1 MCRYEQINDQL
12 PLLLPFSFFWYSTRK
27 HFGPNTNT
35 LVHYYELVACINSF
49 MTATRAKLTKCYRP
63 LKQSSP
69 HFPNGHLKTVS
80 HLTMAKLK
88 YIIFSPSRRKF
99 LNVKSYL
106 SGVNNKITWSTFVPK
121 IGLEVTNKCCI
132 KIDLLYFAS
141 LYSLLT
147 IFKHFILLKVLTYLA
162 FILSKIN
169 YVM

>member
-1 MCRYEQINDQL
+1 MKTSFEDGSVNSILSHLSNRNVDECAGMNKSMTNC
-12 PLLLPFSFFWYSTRK
+12 PFYYHFHFFGTPQ
-27 HFGPNTNT
+27 GNILVPILIT

-99 LNVKSYL
+99 LNAKSYL
-106 SGVNNKITWSTFVPK
+106 LRSEG
-121 IGLEVTNKCCI
+121 
-132 KIDLLYFAS
+132 
-141 LYSLLT
+141 
-147 IFKHFILLKVLTYLA
+147 
-162 FILSKIN
+162 
-169 YVM
+169 